1 MWREKGWGGGRRA
14 RKILYWQANGRTTT
28 YGFASQN
35 VKYRLVGA
43 RQIYNCLS
51 NLHSSS
57 SLVPRTVSLTDDEL
71 LVSVNV

>member
-1 MWREKGWGGGRRA
+1 MERESWGGGA
-14 RKILYWQANGRTTT
+14 RKNILASERTTT

-35 VKYRLVGA
+35 VKYRLVRA
-43 RQIYNCLS
+43 RQIYTCLS